1 MDLETLVWRWN
12 LFGYISGMLLDFAT
26 LALKTDTFPMSDVSI
41 DSRPNEFLS
50 DFLFDGSAVE
60 VCHSRHG
67 VEDSSPQSSW
77 ELYVRSYCSF

>member
-1 MDLETLVWRWN
+1 MDLETLLWRWN

-26 LALKTDTFPMSDVSI
+26 LTLKTGTFPVSDVSI
-41 DSRPNEFLS
+41 DSRPNE
-50 DFLFDGSAVE
+50 FLFDGSAVE

-77 ELYVRSYCSF
+77 DVRSYCSF